1 MKKYFLGIVTFLSI
15 TLLTSSA
22 YSGAGISVILGEA
35 DTSGTESEKSG
46 SVGPETN
53 TKTIKESFVGGSL
66 FIEGDLGPFT
76 IGFDW
81 VPLDIDLG
89 SGKRTDTTSDSN
101 ESTDDSGTYS
111 ASADMENLLTLY
123 VNYPIGPGY
132 VLAGIH
138 HADITTTEALPNSTY
153 PNDSVSG
160 YQIGYGIKG
169 DRFAAEVFY
178 SDFDDVSLTSTSGS
192 SKITGDADVYGVKLK
207 ASFGG

>member
-1 MKKYFLGIVTFLSI
+1 
-15 TLLTSSA
+15 
-22 YSGAGISVILGEA
+22 
-35 DTSGTESEKSG
+35 
-46 SVGPETN
+46 
-53 TKTIKESFVGGSL
+53 
-66 FIEGDLGPFT
+66 
-76 IGFDW
+76 
-81 VPLDIDLG
+81 
-89 SGKRTDTTSDSN
+89 
-101 ESTDDSGTYS
+101 
-111 ASADMENLLTLY
+111 MENLLTLY